1 MEILPLS
8 LLDNTSHLNT
18 KLSKHE
24 NGNTFVCS
32 SENTRI
38 NTALR
43 KKFQKVSY
51 IFWQILIFQY
61 ARLTFGQFRRKSRK
75 KNALFQQTKQD
86 NVIPIPDK
94 KEKTRLHFILKIS
107 CWKCR
112 MCGHIIRRMKNNL
125 KSKHYVLAP
134 IDYQYILH
142 R

>member
-1 MEILPLS
+1 MEKLPLS

-32 SENTRI
+32 SENTR
-38 NTALR
+38 
-43 KKFQKVSY
+43 KKHCSTKKYQKVPC
-51 IFWQILIFQY
+51 IFWQTLIFQY
-61 ARLTFGQFRRKSRK
+61 ARLTFGQFRRKSGK

-107 CWKCR
+107 CWK
-112 MCGHIIRRMKNNL
+112 MQSIWTYKEKNEKQPQKYAL
-125 KSKHYVLAP
+125 C
-134 IDYQYILH
+134 
-142 R
+142 